1 MNPPRWEVTMSWSP
15 DRKVERTPWYRWLSV
30 RGGALVAGVLMI
42 ATLAGWSGRAD
53 AVVENIPPTLSV
65 ISGEISGLT
74 RRSESAE
81 AEVEILKVKNER
93 LNQVFNYSA
102 LYRVPA
108 DLAASIYDIALS
120 EGIEP
125 AVAFR
130 LVKIESD
137 FRRDA
142 QSGAGAVGY
151 TQIQPATARF
161 YESGLSADQLREPE
175 INLRLGFRFLHSLI
189 VKYEGDIN
197 LALVAYNRGPA
208 RVEQILQQGGD
219 PANGYAEK
227 VLHGT
232 RRGTK

>member
-1 MNPPRWEVTMSWSP
+1 MSWSP
-15 DRKVERTPWYRWLSV
+15 DRKVERTPWHRWLSV
-30 RGGALVAGVLMI
+30 RGGALVAGVLMV

-53 AVVENIPPTLSV
+53 AVVENIPPSLSV
-65 ISGEISGLT
+65 ISTEINGLT

-81 AEVEILKVKNER
+81 AEVEILKIKNER

-102 LYRVPA
+102 LYRIPA
-108 DLAASIYDIALS
+108 DLAASIYDVALG

-130 LVKIESD
+130 LIKIESD
-137 FRRDA
+137 FKRDA
-142 QSGAGAVGY
+142 KSGAGAVGY
-151 TQIQPATARF
+151 TQIRPSTARF
-161 YESGLSADQLREPE
+161 YEPGLSPEQLQEPE

-189 VKYEGDIN
+189 VKYDGDIN